1 MLEDLGLDLGS
12 IPNQLYN
19 PEKIISFMKEVQQQW
34 LQKIFGGGD
43 VNEIMYV
50 KALYV
55 KYKCLFYINCL
66 EVRWCYL
73 EQKVTQESIILI
85 LSFYNKCFLG
95 KWGHREAKYFLQG
108 HTDISGN
115 DNVRMWLG
123 LFQTG
128 FLSATAGN
136 TLEGKRTWESW
147 SSKNNIRNHKM
158 KNANTLQRKSIY
170 RIYFLCEDTWNCS
183 CADGKSLWATIV
195 HFHIKGKL

>member
-95 KWGHREAKYFLQG
+95 KWGHREAKYFLQA
-108 HTDISGN
+108 HFPFDSACW
-115 DNVRMWLG
+115 VWPVLG
-123 LFQTG
+123 LWRAVRVQPRGGLGCSWGPYTSRLLHAKS
-128 FLSATAGN
+128 LST
-136 TLEGKRTWESW
+136 
-147 SSKNNIRNHKM
+147 
-158 KNANTLQRKSIY
+158 Y
-170 RIYFLCEDTWNCS
+170 WNS
-183 CADGKSLWATIV
+183 CASVFSVLKQAWL
-195 HFHIKGKL
+195 